1 MKVVRLP
8 TQEVKTR
15 EQIVSFLKQVIEDV
29 EAGRLK
35 NLILAATNAE
45 EEHETAMV
53 NVDFIEAQTLI
64 SALNIDVVMWV
75 IRENFD

>member
-15 EQIVSFLKQVIEDV
+15 EQIVALLKQVIEDV
-29 EAGRLK
+29 EEGRLK
-35 NLILAATNAE
+35 NLVLAATNAE
-45 EEHETAMV
+45 GEHETAMV

-64 SALNIDVVMWV
+64 SALNIDVMMWV
-75 IRENFD
+75 IRENFE